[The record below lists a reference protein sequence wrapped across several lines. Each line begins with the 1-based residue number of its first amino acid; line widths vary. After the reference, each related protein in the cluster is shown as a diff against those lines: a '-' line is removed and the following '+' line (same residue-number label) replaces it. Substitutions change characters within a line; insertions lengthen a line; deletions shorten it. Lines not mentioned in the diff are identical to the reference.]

1 MAVAGDVGLS
11 IEAGDC
17 ATLFGEDQGRYLIAT
32 NYDKAEALM
41 VAAGQAG
48 VPLASV
54 GRVGG
59 EVLRLGT
66 SEAPLA
72 DLRRLWQ
79 DAFGAHFG

>member
-11 IEAGDC
+11 LDATDM

-32 NYDKAEALM
+32 SFDKAEALM

-48 VPLASV
+48 VALSSV

-59 EVLRLGT
+59 TGLRLGNA
-66 SEAPLA
+66 EAPMA
-72 DLRRLWQ
+72 DLVALWKG
-79 DAFGAHFG
+79 AFAAHFA